1 MADLR
6 EVLKVNRRR
15 RYTPIRDTLKGHSAV
30 KTNQGAATPTTTTPQ
45 AKETLAPGP
54 GETGGKQETSG
65 SGGSE
70 REELL
75 ERVAGNIQDRPAL
88 DGRSKS
94 EPICA
99 SKPVSAAG
107 SGAGAR
113 RGSVSQQR
121 TAREGELGSRR
132 VLDSTKRPW
141 RIRDRGLLYNG
152 MLRIE
157 TDDQRYPLPVA
168 MASESMADYLV
179 KLHNEMLTK
188 K

>member
-1 MADLR
+1 MR
-6 EVLKVNRRR
+6 LKRTRVQQHRRR
-15 RYTPIRDTLKGHSAV
+15 RHRKRKKRLLQDLARQEENRKLREAAAAREKNCLNELPVTFRIDPPWMAGVNR
-30 KTNQGAATPTTTTPQ
+30 NQY
-45 AKETLAPGP
+45 
-54 GETGGKQETSG
+54 
-65 SGGSE
+65 
-70 REELL
+70 
-75 ERVAGNIQDRPAL
+75 V
-88 DGRSKS
+88 
-94 EPICA
+94 
-99 SKPVSAAG
+99 PVSQYPPPG
-107 SGAGAR
+107 LGRGAR